1 MLTLTVDTSTNR
13 GTVALGENGS
23 VIRHISWDKDS
34 SHSEK
39 IVTEID
45 QLFVSCKKPIS
56 SLKKIICGIGPGS
69 FTGLR
74 VALSFS
80 RTLANTMQIPIIPVE
95 DCWAIALNSSQKTR
109 DISVVLDAQKNMFFY
124 GTYHWNGAQLETRSK
139 VQLISTQELE
149 KLLDQSREWIT
160 NVPDFFS
167 QKNISIST
175 VEPFP
180 SAEKIYT
187 HVIANPKMHNE
198 IDWKELAPLYLRASA
213 AEEVLAQKKK

>member
-13 GTVALGENGS
+13 GTVALAENGS
-23 VIRHISWDKDS
+23 VIREISWDKDS

-45 QLFVSCKKPIS
+45 KLFIDTKKSIS
-56 SLKKIICGIGPGS
+56 DLKKIICGIGPGS

-80 RTLANTMQIPIIPVE
+80 RTLANTLQIPIVPVE
-95 DCWAIALNSSQKTR
+95 NCWAIALNSDQYDKS
-109 DISVVLDAQKNMFFY
+109 ISVVLDAQKNMFFF
-124 GTYHWNGAQLETRSK
+124 GTYAWQGRQLITQSE
-139 VQLISTQELE
+139 VQLISTQDLE
-149 KLLDQSREWIT
+149 KVLDQSREWIS
-160 NVPDFFS
+160 NVPAFFAE
-167 QKNISIST
+167 KNISIST

-180 SAEKIYT
+180 NASKIYM